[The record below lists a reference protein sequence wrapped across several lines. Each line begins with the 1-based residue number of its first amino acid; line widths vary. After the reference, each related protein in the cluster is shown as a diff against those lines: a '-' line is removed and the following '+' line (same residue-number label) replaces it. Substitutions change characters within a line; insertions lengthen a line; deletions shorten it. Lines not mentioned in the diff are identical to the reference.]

1 MLYGQRQLYK
11 YIQTKDVYEDTADVV
26 KKRFDTSDYGIER
39 PLPIGK
45 SKKVIGLMKDELGGK
60 ILTEFIELRPK
71 TNCFLKKL
79 KEQTSV

>member
-1 MLYGQRQLYK
+1 MDRDSFINISRLKMFMKKL
-11 YIQTKDVYEDTADVV
+11 QTLL
-26 KKRFDTSDYGIER
+26 KKRFDTSNYGIER

-45 SKKVIGLMKDELGGK
+45 SKKVVGLMKDELGGK